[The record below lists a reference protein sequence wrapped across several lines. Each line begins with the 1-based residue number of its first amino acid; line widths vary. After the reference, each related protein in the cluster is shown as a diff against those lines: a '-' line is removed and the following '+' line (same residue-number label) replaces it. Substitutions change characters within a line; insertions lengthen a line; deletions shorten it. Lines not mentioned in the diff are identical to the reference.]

1 MTKSSTAKQTGE
13 NRLSAMELPSRVV
26 IEGVYPEIDCGQF
39 AVKRVTGQ
47 PVVVAADLHAD
58 GHNLVASAVLFR
70 KHGTAQWAERR
81 LLPTVEPDRFAGQF
95 DVLELGHYEYTF
107 RGWIDKFANWRRDTS
122 RKLQAGQEIELEIAE
137 GVLLLEAAHG
147 KAKGEEK
154 EEIGRFISM
163 LKSGVMA
170 PLLTDARIEHLMFTY
185 APRGEVCD
193 YGKNLSV
200 SVEPH
205 YALFSTWYELF
216 PRSLFTGKEYKH
228 GTLKDVIHV
237 LPYIRGMGFDVL
249 YMPPI
254 HPIGITNRKGPNN
267 TLLASDNDP
276 GSPWAIGSEAGGH
289 MTVHPELGTMADF
302 DKLVEE
308 ARKREILIALDL
320 AFQCS
325 PDHPWVKEHPD
336 WFYRRADNSIKYAE
350 NPPKK
355 YEDIYPIAFDCND
368 WRALWQELK
377 DVVLFWVEHG
387 VKIFR
392 VDNPH
397 TKPYRFWEYL
407 IREVKRTDPGVI
419 FLAEAFARPK
429 VMRYLAKIGFSQ
441 SYTYFTWRNSKREIE
456 DYLLE
461 LTRTEVSEYLRPN
474 FFVNTP
480 DILSEYLQ
488 VGGKPAFM
496 NRLVLAAT
504 LSASYGVYGPPFEL
518 CVANAMPGTEEY
530 RNSEKYEVRR
540 WNLEAEGSISHFI
553 TRVNRIRRD
562 SSALQFNHNLQFLET
577 DNENI
582 IAYAR
587 QSPYNDELLIIVVNC
602 DPNYTQAGYLYIPL
616 EQFGLEHRYQV
627 HDLLTERKF
636 QWNGPRNYIELN
648 PHVSPAFIFR
658 VRQRLRT
665 EHNFDYFM

>member
-1 MTKSSTAKQTGE
+1 MKSSTAKQAGAS
-13 NRLSAMELPSRVV
+13 RLSELELPSRVV
-26 IEGVYPEIDCGQF
+26 IEGVYPEVDGGRFQI
-39 AVKRVTGQ
+39 KRVTGQ
-47 PVVVAADLHAD
+47 PVFVVIDAHAD
-58 GHNLVASAVLFR
+58 GHNVVACAVLFR
-70 KHGTAQWAERR
+70 KSGAANWSEHR
-81 LLPTVEPDRFAGQF
+81 LLPAVEPDRFAGQF
-95 DVLELGHYEYTF
+95 DVVELGHYEYTF

-122 RKLQAGQEIELEIAE
+122 RKLAAGREIDLEILE
-137 GVLLLEAAHG
+137 GSDLLEKAQA
-147 KAKGEEK
+147 KAKGEAK
-154 EEIGRFISM
+154 EEISRFLNM
-163 LKSGVMA
+163 LKSGVLS
-170 PLLTDARIEHLMFTY
+170 PLLNDQRIEQLMFEY
-185 APRGEVCD
+185 APRGEVQEFAKVL
-193 YGKNLSV
+193 GIT
-200 SVEPH
+200 VEPH

-216 PRSLFTGKEYKH
+216 PRSVFTGKDSKH

-237 LPYIRGMGFDVL
+237 LPYVRGMGFDVL
-249 YMPPI
+249 YLPPI
-254 HPIGITNRKGPNN
+254 HPIGVTHRKGPNN
-267 TLLASDNDP
+267 TLLASENDP

-289 MTVHPELGTMADF
+289 MSVHPELGTIADF
-302 DKLVEE
+302 DKLSEE

-320 AFQCS
+320 ALQCS

-336 WFYRRADNSIKYAE
+336 WFYRRPDNSIKYGE

-355 YEDIYPIAFDCND
+355 YDDIYPIAFDCAD
-368 WRALWQELK
+368 WRNLWSALK

-397 TKPYRFWEYL
+397 TKPYHFWEYL
-407 IREVKRTDPGVI
+407 IGEVKRTDPGVI

-429 VMRYLAKIGFSQ
+429 VMKYLAKVGFSQ
-441 SYTYFTWRNSKREIE
+441 SYTYFTWRNSKRELE
-456 DYLLE
+456 DYLME

-496 NRLVLAAT
+496 IRLVLAAT
-504 LSASYGVYGPPFEL
+504 LSGSYGIYGPPFEL

-530 RNSEKYEVRR
+530 RNSEKYEVRK
-540 WNLEAEGSISHFI
+540 WNLESENSISHFI

-562 SSALQFNHNLQFLET
+562 SSALQFNHNLQFLEVE
-577 DNENI
+577 NESI

-602 DPNYTQAGYLYIPL
+602 DPNYTQAGFLNIPL
-616 EQFGLEHRYQV
+616 EQFGLENRYQV
-627 HDLLTERKF
+627 HDLLTERKY
-636 QWNGPRNYIELN
+636 QWYGPRNYIELN

>member
-1 MTKSSTAKQTGE
+1 MTKSSTAKQTGDG
-13 NRLSAMELPSRVV
+13 RLTAMDLPSRVV
-26 IEGVYPEIDCGQF
+26 IEGVYPEIDYGQF
-39 AVKRVTGQ
+39 QVKRVTGQ
-47 PVVVAADLHAD
+47 PVYVAIDAHAD
-58 GHNLVASAVLFR
+58 GHNSIACAVLYR
-70 KHGTAQWAERR
+70 KAGIPQWSERR
-81 LLPTVEPDRFAGQF
+81 LLPMREPDRFGGQF
-95 DVLELGHYEYTF
+95 DVVELGHYEYTF
-107 RGWIDKFANWRRDTS
+107 RGWIDKFANWRRDTKK
-122 RKLQAGQEIELEIAE
+122 KLEVGQTIEVETIE
-137 GVLLLEAAHG
+137 GTQLLEKALS

-154 EEIGRFISM
+154 EEIGRFLNM
-163 LKSGVMA
+163 LKSGVLS
-170 PLLTDARIEHLMFTY
+170 PLLSDERIEQLMFSY
-185 APRGEVCD
+185 APRDEVHE
-193 YGKNLSV
+193 YGKVLGV

-216 PRSLFTGKEYKH
+216 PRSCFTGKDTKH

-237 LPYIRGMGFDVL
+237 LPYVRGMGFDVL
-249 YMPPI
+249 YLPPV
-254 HPIGITNRKGPNN
+254 HPIGITSRKGPNN

-289 MTVHPELGTMADF
+289 MAVHPDLGTIADF
-302 DKLVEE
+302 DKLVDE
-308 ARKREILIALDL
+308 ARKRELLVALDL

-336 WFYRRADNSIKYAE
+336 WFYHRPDNTIKYAE

-355 YEDIYPIAFDCND
+355 YEDIYPIAFDCED
-368 WRALWQELK
+368 WRALWKELK
-377 DVVLFWVEHG
+377 DVVLYWVEHG

-407 IREVKRTDPGVI
+407 ISEIKRTDPGVI

-429 VMRYLAKIGFSQ
+429 VMKYLAKVGFSQ
-441 SYTYFTWRNSKREIE
+441 SYTYFTWRNSKRELE
-456 DYLLE
+456 EYLTE
-461 LTRTEVSEYLRPN
+461 LTRTEVAEYLRPN
-474 FFVNTP
+474 FFANTP

-496 NRLVLAAT
+496 IRLVLAAT
-504 LSASYGVYGPPFEL
+504 LSAAYGIYGPPFEL
-518 CVANAMPGTEEY
+518 CIGNAMPGTEEY
-530 RNSEKYEVRR
+530 RNSEKFEVRR
-540 WNLEAEGSISHFI
+540 WNLESESSISHFI

-562 SSALQFNHNLQFLET
+562 SSALQFNHNLQFLEI
-577 DNENI
+577 DNESI

-602 DPNYTQAGYLYIPL
+602 DPNYTQSGYLTIPL
-616 EQFGLEHRYQV
+616 DQFGLEERYQV

-636 QWNGPRNYIELN
+636 QWYGPRNYIELN
-648 PHVSPAFIFR
+648 PGISPAFIFR
-658 VRQRLRT
+658 VRQKLRT